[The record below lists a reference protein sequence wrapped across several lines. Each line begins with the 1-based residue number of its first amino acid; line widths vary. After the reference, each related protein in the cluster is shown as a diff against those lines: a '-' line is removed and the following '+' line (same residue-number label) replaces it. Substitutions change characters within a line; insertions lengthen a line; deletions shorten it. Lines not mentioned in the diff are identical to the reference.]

1 MKYVFILLLI
11 LSCSSYEDSY
21 ERRSANKAENLPSIT
36 ASLLDCNDPYC
47 KIKIIEDSGYNTFN
61 NIINLNSEALN
72 NINNSAKI
80 KIQIKNIE
88 IYNISEVKYFYEK
101 KDFYKNTIYKTDEK
115 KLVLNEPENLT
126 YIIPINIESLGTGIV
141 NTLPYE
147 NHYINII
154 IIDREKR
161 IYKETISLNMASLIA
176 EPIVLKR
183 SENILKQD
191 YYSFNMDKLK
201 YIIDSVEVENILDSS
216 IFLEGKI
223 NLLNITKTIISKIYN
238 INKVELYKPKDHCNK
253 KDFYKWSKDIK
264 TEYEEL
270 VANPYYGLELVVDD
284 NTFEIPVTS
293 FNNDFFELNFKN
305 IKIEPKQKII
315 LNLISYFQ
323 ENRDLLGEKGEK
335 TIYEGLSYYTSI
347 PEPSKCKH
355 HHTYT
360 YNSNC
365 EPDNN
370 WCMNICEQMYNF
382 SFYPENLYPDCP
394 IPGLYAW
401 AYDISLTKSILY
413 KYFASINSRYHYLF
427 NIYQLDVL
435 INNEIIHSSSKIM
448 DELETQTEGYDL
460 VEISNTLEGF
470 ISNNN

>member
-1 MKYVFILLLI
+1 MKYVFLLLLI

-21 ERRSANKAENLPSIT
+21 ERRSANKSENLPSIT

-176 EPIVLKR
+176 EPIIFKR
-183 SENILKQD
+183 S
-191 YYSFNMDKLK
+191 
-201 YIIDSVEVENILDSS
+201 
-216 IFLEGKI
+216 
-223 NLLNITKTIISKIYN
+223 
-238 INKVELYKPKDHCNK
+238 
-253 KDFYKWSKDIK
+253 
-264 TEYEEL
+264 
-270 VANPYYGLELVVDD
+270 
-284 NTFEIPVTS
+284 
-293 FNNDFFELNFKN
+293 
-305 IKIEPKQKII
+305 
-315 LNLISYFQ
+315 
-323 ENRDLLGEKGEK
+323 
-335 TIYEGLSYYTSI
+335 
-347 PEPSKCKH
+347 
-355 HHTYT
+355 
-360 YNSNC
+360 
-365 EPDNN
+365 
-370 WCMNICEQMYNF
+370 
-382 SFYPENLYPDCP
+382 
-394 IPGLYAW
+394 
-401 AYDISLTKSILY
+401 
-413 KYFASINSRYHYLF
+413 
-427 NIYQLDVL
+427 
-435 INNEIIHSSSKIM
+435 
-448 DELETQTEGYDL
+448 
-460 VEISNTLEGF
+460 
-470 ISNNN
+470 